1 MTEASKETKGKNK
14 MDQGGYYAVIPATI
28 LYDKELSANEKM
40 LYAIIS
46 QLAIKTGFC
55 YASNSYLAET
65 LGVSIRAVSKWI
77 NKLIQKEYLDY
88 KYEYEPGTKE
98 IKERHLFIGIERG
111 FHTYRTTVPE
121 GIEPRC
127 QDNNIK
133 EQDNVSYGIV
143 NEDRT
148 PSFEEVQAI
157 CKSLDSEEYAEEV
170 FNDLT
175 KQNFKDKDGKPI
187 ANLKAF
193 IDQMIQNKKYNESKK
208 KEKEQKKA
216 YNRKN
221 NNKVPNFTI
230 KRNPEPQPEEEKL
243 NLDEVIKET
252 LRQHEEKM
260 KRTNQEQSETIIPY
274 EEDIPDLSI
283 DPLFE

>member
-1 MTEASKETKGKNK
+1 

-133 EQDNVSYGIV
+133 EQDNVLYGIV
-143 NEDRT
+143 NEDHT

-157 CKSLDSEEYAEEV
+157 CKSLDSEEYAKEV

-175 KQNFKDKDGKPI
+175 KQNFKDNEGKPI
-187 ANLKAF
+187 ANLKAY
-193 IDQMIQNKKYNESKK
+193 IQGIIQNKAVNEIKQ
-208 KEKEQKKA
+208 KEKEQKKVLIQKNKNKDKNRMPDFTNKYKKEPEQEEESLDFDELI
-216 YNRKN
+216 YNR
-221 NNKVPNFTI
+221 NKE
-230 KRNPEPQPEEEKL
+230 PEPKKT
-243 NLDEVIKET
+243 I
-252 LRQHEEKM
+252 
-260 KRTNQEQSETIIPY
+260 QEQQKQAIPY
-274 EEDIPDLSI
+274 NEPEPDLSI
-283 DPLFE
+283 DSFYRLFK